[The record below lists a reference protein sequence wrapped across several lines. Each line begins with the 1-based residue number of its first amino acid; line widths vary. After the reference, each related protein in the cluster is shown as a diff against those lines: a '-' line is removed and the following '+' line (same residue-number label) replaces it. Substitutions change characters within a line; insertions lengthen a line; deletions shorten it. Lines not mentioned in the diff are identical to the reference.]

1 MSNYF
6 TLFCTILPNL
16 SPEEK
21 SWIEAWLKARAAL
34 DEDGDVGFE
43 WAVEVGHNQLPY
55 LHIYT
60 EDLVGG
66 DYRAVATFIQEFL
79 KTWRPHETFTMEW
92 AEVGDSPGA
101 IDSFTGGAMRVTAWT
116 QRVYRLSDFMKEE
129 ETIADPIREA
139 IGNLEALY
147 PAPHLGGANPYLED
161 PQHFSPTTHLLI
173 RLNQAL
179 IALNQAPSS
188 LYLKAMELGKM
199 SVQKAD
205 EENRY
210 DFVKA
215 IQGMRQV
222 LAYLEEAAMPLIDGV
237 SENPYVEPGRVAL
250 VTALI
255 ALNESLTALG
265 QLPSRLYLE
274 AEKVFKTLN
283 E

>member
-1 MSNYF
+1 MFS
-6 TLFCTILPNL
+6 TILPNL
-16 SPEEK
+16 TPQEK
-21 SWIEAWLKARAAL
+21 AWIEAHLKARAAL

-43 WAVEVGHNQLPY
+43 WAVEGSHSQSPY

-66 DYRAVATFIQEFL
+66 DYRTVAAFVQEFL
-79 KTWRPHETFTMEW
+79 KTWRPNDTFTMEW
-92 AEVGDSPGA
+92 AEIGDSPGA
-101 IDSFTGGAMRVTAWT
+101 IDGFTGGALCVTAWT
-116 QRVYRLSDFMKEE
+116 QRFYSLSDFMAQE
-129 ETIADPIREA
+129 ETIAEPIREV

-161 PQHFSPTTHLLI
+161 PQYFSPTTHLLI

-179 IALNQAPSS
+179 IALNRTSS
-188 LYLKAMELGKM
+188 PMYLQAMERGNIRA
-199 SVQKAD
+199 QEAD
-205 EENRY
+205 ENNRF

-215 IQGMRQV
+215 VQGIRQT
-222 LAYLEEAAMPLIDGV
+222 LNYLEEAAMPLIEGV
-237 SENPYVEPGRVAL
+237 SENSYVEPGRITL

-255 ALNESLTALG
+255 ALNEALIALG

-274 AEKVFKTLN
+274 TEEIFKTLS